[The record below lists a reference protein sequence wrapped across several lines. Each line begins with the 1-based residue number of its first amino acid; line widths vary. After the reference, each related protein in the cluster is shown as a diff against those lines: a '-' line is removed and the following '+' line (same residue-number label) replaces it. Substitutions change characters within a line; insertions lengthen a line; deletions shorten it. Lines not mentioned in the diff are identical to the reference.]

1 MVTNSIHHTGCHQ
14 LNREPGFVD
23 CKITLWKMVVSNP
36 TLRKAQQEM
45 DARRGVGGALPG
57 AGTPGGG
64 GGGGGDENANAND
77 DENENDGRHVLG
89 ENNGTGRSP
98 LGASAGRKKTPLARL
113 GSLGEGEGGKESSKL
128 YSHENG
134 VVALRVGRSGGRGR
148 GRVCLFSGTWYEKL
162 SRSLLFCFR
171 FPQPSR
177 CDVHSGLPFP
187 CYATLRRGAS
197 G

>member
-36 TLRKAQQEM
+36 TLRK
-45 DARRGVGGALPG
+45 
-57 AGTPGGG
+57 
-64 GGGGGDENANAND
+64 
-77 DENENDGRHVLG
+77 
-89 ENNGTGRSP
+89 
-98 LGASAGRKKTPLARL
+98 ASAGRKKTPLARL